1 MNIIDAYRQF
11 KIYHLKKLCKIIYN
25 QDNDMIDKELDRFI
39 ENYFNAKYY
48 HLFETLDD
56 NSVYTDKVLKE
67 EYTGLEYELIDDYG
81 NNDEVK
87 VLSKIAYFVC
97 LLDTS
102 YENREE
108 LDRILREKIEENDF
122 IKEIIENRI
131 EPFIKYFIKMYE
143 KEIKFYSN
151 ETDNY
156 FELTYKVHDNLK
168 ITELGERLTNLDNI
182 YKRYLINQAYNDE
195 KIYLKKV
202 QDTLNKIS
210 FNLLKDKYLDQN
222 QDIKYLLL
230 LNDEV
235 VKDGDFIPEIK
246 DLMNND
252 FFASKVTIG
261 LTDDVLATK
270 QRIFKNKVK
279 LACYRDLSY
288 INDIDKKMSIILP
301 LPIEYFVIMN
311 YKVKDKETITS
322 YIETDKRIIFY
333 EEEE

>member
-108 LDRILREKIEENDF
+108 LDRILREK
-122 IKEIIENRI
+122 
-131 EPFIKYFIKMYE
+131 MYE

-151 ETDNY
+151 ETENY

-222 QDIKYLLL
+222 NDIKYLLL
-230 LNDEV
+230 LDDEV